1 MAQYYAKIKK
11 YPPGPKPLPIFGN
24 ILMFWNYQTRGHWN
38 HELIDLAKIYGPVFT
53 IWGGPWPIIIVCD
66 VDIAKEAFNKSDF
79 SGRPPSDLGEI
90 FSNENHTEI
99 AFRDYDKTWEAL
111 RKVTH
116 TAVIKY
122 SRLDELSNCV
132 NEVVG
137 DTYDDIMS
145 RYGANR
151 PFPVKDYVFDLF
163 CNVNALTTL
172 SRKLRPEEIVK
183 FKYTSDTFQ
192 TDLGNSL
199 FLYEFLPIARKLMS
213 YPLKK
218 YRDYFDQELR
228 FTSDQYET
236 HVKTYNND
244 HKRNICDLII
254 SGKQEAQSQGKD
266 MATHL
271 TDINM
276 KATLIDMFLPT
287 SDTTHTFLW
296 ILLYIAYY
304 PEVQRRIRDEIE
316 CIVGDRS
323 ANPEDRHR
331 LHYTMSYIWEMQR
344 IRNSVPIGLF
354 HSAVNDAKLGEYVVP
369 KGTPVVVHQLSIL
382 TDEKYWDKPLE
393 FKPDRFLDNEGK
405 QITVKPA
412 AFIPFSIGKR
422 KCIGEQLATTTL
434 MLTLAKESAQY
445 LTDINITATLID
457 IIITAT
463 DNAHVFQWIL
473 LFVAYYP
480 EVQRKLRQEISNE
493 LGDRPVTTE
502 DKHRKYNLPEGT
514 SVVVQQYSILM
525 DEKYWDKPDEF
536 NPSRFLDNVGKQ
548 VVVKPAA
555 FIPFGVG
562 RRQCIGEQLATNTL
576 FLSLVRLLQLT
587 TDYNITID
595 KPAADTLDADP
606 INLWIQFP
614 KQYNIVLKNL
624 AKEAFA
630 KVDFSGRP
638 PSELGETFG
647 NAEIAFSNY
656 GKMWET
662 LRKVGHSAMRY
673 KLNKDQM
680 DKFKYCFDG
689 FQSDLGNWLFLYE
702 FVPILRYFM
711 ANPLTKY
718 KQYFNTIKGV
728 LKDIYEKHAKTYD
741 KENTN
746 NFCDLLITAKHEA
759 EAQAKGS
766 AQYLTDDNLTATI
779 MDVIMPGSDLNHQFQ
794 WILLFVAYYPEVQRK
809 LRQEIANELGDRP
822 VVTEDKHR
830 MHYTMAYIWE
840 IMRYK
845 NIAPIGFFHL
855 TIKDSKIGKY
865 SIPAGTSVVVQ
876 QYSILLDEKYWDKPD
891 EFNPGRFLD
900 NEGKQVVVKPAAFIP
915 FGVGRRQCIGEQL
928 ATNSLFL
935 TL

>member
-1 MAQYYAKIKK
+1 MVV
-11 YPPGPKPLPIFGN
+11 
-24 ILMFWNYQTRGHWN
+24 FWNYQTRGHWN

-66 VDIAKEAFNKSDF
+66 VDIAKEAFSKSDF

-116 TAVIKY
+116 TAVTKY

-218 YRDYFDQELR
+218 YQDYFDQELR

-266 MATHL
+266 MASHL

-316 CIVGDRS
+316 CTVGDRS

-354 HSAVNDAKLGEYVVP
+354 HSAVNDAKLGDYVVP

-405 QITVKPA
+405 QVTVKPA

-434 MLTLAKESAQY
+434 MLTLSMGCVFRNYKGHWNLELIKLYKIYSPVFTIWFGPWPFVIICDLDLAKEAFSKVDFSGRPPSEFGSIFSNDKFAEIAFSDYGKTWETLRKVGHRAVSKYAKSNELPCCVDECVSELLTLIKEREGANTAFNTKDYILGLFCNIHVAIASGQKLKLDQGQMLKFKYCLDGFQTDLENTQNFCDLLITAKHEAEAQAKESAQY
-445 LTDINITATLID
+445 LTDINLTATLID

-480 EVQRKLRQEISNE
+480 EVQRKLRREISNE

-502 DKHRKYNLPEGT
+502 DKHRMHYTMAYIWEILRYKNSAPIGFFHQTTKGSNIGKYNIPEGT

-525 DEKYWDKPDEF
+525 DDKYWD
-536 NPSRFLDNVGKQ
+536 N
-548 VVVKPAA
+548 
-555 FIPFGVG
+555 
-562 RRQCIGEQLATNTL
+562 
-576 FLSLVRLLQLT
+576 
-587 TDYNITID
+587 
-595 KPAADTLDADP
+595 
-606 INLWIQFP
+606 
-614 KQYNIVLKNL
+614 
-624 AKEAFA
+624 
-630 KVDFSGRP
+630 
-638 PSELGETFG
+638 
-647 NAEIAFSNY
+647 
-656 GKMWET
+656 
-662 LRKVGHSAMRY
+662 
-673 KLNKDQM
+673 
-680 DKFKYCFDG
+680 
-689 FQSDLGNWLFLYE
+689 
-702 FVPILRYFM
+702 
-711 ANPLTKY
+711 
-718 KQYFNTIKGV
+718 
-728 LKDIYEKHAKTYD
+728 
-741 KENTN
+741 
-746 NFCDLLITAKHEA
+746 
-759 EAQAKGS
+759 
-766 AQYLTDDNLTATI
+766 
-779 MDVIMPGSDLNHQFQ
+779 
-794 WILLFVAYYPEVQRK
+794 
-809 LRQEIANELGDRP
+809 
-822 VVTEDKHR
+822 
-830 MHYTMAYIWE
+830 
-840 IMRYK
+840 
-845 NIAPIGFFHL
+845 
-855 TIKDSKIGKY
+855 
-865 SIPAGTSVVVQ
+865 
-876 QYSILLDEKYWDKPD
+876 PD

-928 ATNSLFL
+928 ATNTLFL
-935 TL
+935 ALVRLLQLTTDYNITIDNPTTDTLDADPINLWIQFPKQYNIVLKTK